1 MHLLNISNNEIVIMG
16 GVMKKKIIISL
27 LLLIPFI
34 SIVLIIIFRV
44 NFLPDNEDIIRKLKN
59 IKCYETKVEYIVKNS
74 KGEEREDTI
83 QYYSDEE
90 GVRIDFEDGKT
101 KVYKED
107 GIYVKDSADSNEY
120 VIDEGMD
127 ILHSLA
133 FMNKILSYPLKSDS
147 IKEGQEEWGDRIY
160 IQVDTELFL
169 GNEHFDT
176 ARIFI
181 NKKTK
186 TPIGIIVYD
195 KDGNDSLRIIY
206 DDFKEVKEVDKEI
219 FN

>member
-1 MHLLNISNNEIVIMG
+1 
-16 GVMKKKIIISL
+16 MKKKIIISL
-27 LLLIPFI
+27 LLIIPFI
-34 SIVLIIIFRV
+34 SIVLVIIFRAK
-44 NFLPDNEDIIRKLKN
+44 FLPNNEDIIRELKN
-59 IKCYETKVEYIVKNS
+59 IKWYETKVEYIIKNT

-83 QYYSDEE
+83 QYYSSED
-90 GVRIDFEDGKT
+90 GVRIEFEDEKV

-107 GIYVKDSADSNEY
+107 GIHVKDSSDSNEY

-147 IKEGQEEWGDRIY
+147 IKEGQEEWGDKIY

-169 GNEHFDT
+169 ENEHFNT

-195 KDGNDSLRIIY
+195 KNGNDSLRIIY
-206 DDFKEVKEVDKEI
+206 DDFKEVKGFDKEK
-219 FN
+219 FD

>member
-44 NFLPDNEDIIRKLKN
+44 NFLPDNEDIIRNLKN

-74 KGEEREDTI
+74 KGEEREETI
-83 QYYSDEE
+83 QYYSNEE

-107 GIYVKDSADSNEY
+107 GIHVKDSADSNEY

-195 KDGNDSLRIIY
+195 KAGNDSLRIIY
-206 DDFKEVKEVDKEI
+206 DDFKEVKEINKEI

>member
-1 MHLLNISNNEIVIMG
+1 
-16 GVMKKKIIISL
+16 MKKKIIITL
-27 LLLIPFI
+27 LLIIPFI
-34 SIVLIIIFRV
+34 SIFLVVIFRGI
-44 NFLPDNEDIIRKLKN
+44 LSPDNEEIIRNLKN

-74 KGEEREDTI
+74 KGEERENTV
-83 QYYSDEE
+83 QYYSKEE
-90 GVRIDFEDGKT
+90 GVRVEFDDD
-101 KVYKED
+101 KVKIYKSD
-107 GIYVKDSADSNEY
+107 GIHVKDNSSTGEY
-120 VIDEGMD
+120 VIENDMD
-127 ILHSLA
+127 ILHSMA

-147 IKEGQEEWGDRIY
+147 IKEGQEEWGDKIY

-169 GNEHFDT
+169 SNEHFNS

-195 KDGNDSLRIIY
+195 KDGNDSVRIIY
-206 DDFKEVKEVDKEI
+206 EDFKVVKEVDKNL

>member
-1 MHLLNISNNEIVIMG
+1 
-16 GVMKKKIIISL
+16 MKKKIIISL
-27 LLLIPFI
+27 LLIIPFI
-34 SIVLIIIFRV
+34 SIVLVIIFRAK
-44 NFLPDNEDIIRKLKN
+44 FLPNNEDIIRELKN
-59 IKCYETKVEYIVKNS
+59 IKCYETKVEYIIKNT

-83 QYYSDEE
+83 QYYSSED
-90 GVRIDFEDGKT
+90 GVRIEFEDEKV

-107 GIYVKDSADSNEY
+107 GIHVKDSSDSNEY

-147 IKEGQEEWGDRIY
+147 IKEGQEEWGDKIY

-169 GNEHFDT
+169 ENEHFNT

-181 NKKTK
+181 NNRNE
-186 TPIGIIVYD
+186 PAR
-195 KDGNDSLRIIY
+195 SPR
-206 DDFKEVKEVDKEI
+206 
-219 FN
+219 